1 VNQAYARARYAADSV
16 ATASPAALLIRCYE
30 RIVRDIYQA
39 EQAIAAQDFYT
50 VNQALFNAQQ
60 IIIHLHSTLDA
71 DGWSG
76 GQSLRSIYGYLLT
89 QLISASASKDVR
101 TLSHCRDMVTR
112 LLDAWRVAA
121 GQGPAVDQ
129 AAS

>member
-1 VNQAYARARYAADSV
+1 MNHAYARARYAAAAV
-16 ATASPAALLIRCYE
+16 ETASPAALLIRCYE
-30 RIVRDIYQA
+30 RVARDIYQA
-39 EQAIAAQDFYT
+39 EQAIAAHDYYT
-50 VNQALFNAQQ
+50 VNQTLFNAQQ

-71 DGWSG
+71 EAWSG

-89 QLISASASKDVR
+89 QLIAANASKDAR
-101 TLSHCRDMVTR
+101 ALGHCRDMVTR